1 MFESIKN
8 KHGIEI
14 DEIMEYRQCR
24 YICDKDGCWRIYGF
38 DIHSKMPSVER
49 LHVHLLNKHMVRFN
63 VKANL
68 KSVADDEW
76 LQRTMLTEW
85 FVANRCHANARS
97 LTYCDFPTKW
107 TWLASKKQWIPKT
120 SSYRIGRIYSV
131 HPTTGELFYLRMLL
145 MVVKGAMSYTDVRT
159 YNGIVYETFKEA
171 CAARGLLGDDL
182 EWYSAFDEALTW
194 GMGDQLRRLFVTIL
208 VHCGVNDENAFFE
221 KYWSHLAE
229 DIKYNIKRSFRDDN
243 HVVPPDEL
251 RDILLDKLT
260 VLFSKNGSNILDHKL
275 PLKTTY
281 DDNSDDNDMIT
292 DELSADPKS
301 ELLKAETMYNQLN
314 PDQLL
319 AYKNIIDRVVSGK
332 PGFFFVSGYGGTGK
346 TFLWSSIIAYLR
358 GKERIVLTVASSG
371 VAALLLP
378 GGRTA
383 HSRFK
388 IPISLDDN
396 GTCDIKRSSKL
407 AEMIES
413 ASLIIWDEALM
424 THRRCFEA
432 LDRSLRDILSA
443 DDPSIADMP
452 FGGKVMVLGGD
463 LRQILPVIEGGTRSQ
478 VINAAITNSPLWSFI
493 EVLHLNVNMRLAVQ
507 TTDPVLQAEIA
518 SFAGWMLSI
527 GDGTAPCVTRQ
538 GECEPSWVTIPDDML
553 IHSEDNRIGAIVNV
567 VYPNFAKN
575 CSNRKYLCQRA
586 ILTTTNDLAQEVND
600 HVLALMPSA
609 EREYLSYDSI
619 GNAADSMR
627 NMDVFYPIEY
637 LNTIKINNFPQHK
650 LLLKKGVPI
659 MLLRNLSQATGLCN
673 GTRLVVSKLGEKV
686 IEAIIMTGSNIGDV
700 VYIPRICLT
709 AKDPKWPFTLH
720 RRQFP
725 VRVCYAMTINKS
737 QGQTL
742 SAVGLY
748 LKSPV
753 FTHGQLYVAVS
764 RVTSKKNLKILIEN
778 EDGTLGSQTR
788 NIVFSEIFES
798 LE

>member
-1 MFESIKN
+1 MDVRGVLRGLVGCSSTFACWLLFLLCFVILVGKADVFLNLRPTAAPQGCCVMVVLFFMSFLPEITSRNRKRCRVVVDRLRGKGPTIGSPLSVDWVGFTAEESEMLKAGYRKRSFYGGPDYKCTNCGAVFWFEER
-8 KHGIEI
+8 GIVDARACI
-14 DEIMEYRQCR
+14 DEWRLHFIMKANNDLRAENLQGVTDAVGKGQTDASSLGKKNILPSSFTGGRR
-24 YICDKDGCWRIYGF
+24 YMIENFQDAIAISRVFGPPDLFTTFTCNPKWPEITEALCSEPGQ
-38 DIHSKMPSVER
+38 MPSDRADLPVRVYHMKLNDYIHDIKSGEAFGPVVAVLHTVEFQKR
-49 LHVHLLNKHMVRFN
+49 GLPHAHILI
-63 VKANL
+63 
-68 KSVADDEW
+68 W
-76 LQRTMLTEW
+76 LDR
-85 FVANRCHANARS
+85 
-97 LTYCDFPTKW
+97 
-107 TWLASKKQWIPKT
+107 KK
-120 SSYRIGRIYSV
+120 R
-131 HPTTGELFYLRMLL
+131 E
-145 MVVKGAMSYTDVRT
+145 
-159 YNGIVYETFKEA
+159 EA

-243 HVVPPDEL
+243 HVVPPNEL

-260 VLFSKNGSNILDHKL
+260 VLFSKNGSNILDHRL

-301 ELLKAETMYNQLN
+301 ELLKAETIHNQLN

-332 PGFFFVSGYGGTGK
+332 TSFFFVSGYGGTGK
-346 TFLWSSIIAYLR
+346 TFLWSSIISYLR

-371 VAALLLP
+371 VAALLFP

-432 LDRSLRDILSA
+432 LDHSLRDILSA

-478 VINAAITNSPLWSFI
+478 VINAAITNSPLWHFI
-493 EVLHLNVNMRLAVQ
+493 EVLHLNVNMRLPMQ

-518 SFAGWMLSI
+518 SFAGRILSI

-567 VYPNFAKN
+567 VYTNFAKN

-586 ILTTTNDLAQEVND
+586 ILTTTNDLAQEV
-600 HVLALMPSA
+600 
-609 EREYLSYDSI
+609 
-619 GNAADSMR
+619 
-627 NMDVFYPIEY
+627 
-637 LNTIKINNFPQHK
+637 
-650 LLLKKGVPI
+650 
-659 MLLRNLSQATGLCN
+659 
-673 GTRLVVSKLGEKV
+673 
-686 IEAIIMTGSNIGDV
+686 
-700 VYIPRICLT
+700 
-709 AKDPKWPFTLH
+709 
-720 RRQFP
+720 
-725 VRVCYAMTINKS
+725 
-737 QGQTL
+737 
-742 SAVGLY
+742 
-748 LKSPV
+748 
-753 FTHGQLYVAVS
+753 
-764 RVTSKKNLKILIEN
+764 
-778 EDGTLGSQTR
+778 
-788 NIVFSEIFES
+788 
-798 LE
+798 

>member
-1 MFESIKN
+1 
-8 KHGIEI
+8 
-14 DEIMEYRQCR
+14 
-24 YICDKDGCWRIYGF
+24 
-38 DIHSKMPSVER
+38 MPSVER
-49 LHVHLLNKHMVRFN
+49 LHVHLLNKHMVCFN

-76 LQRTMLTEW
+76 LQRTMLTKW

-159 YNGIVYETFKEA
+159 SNEIVYKTFKEA
-171 CAARGLLGDDL
+171 CAGRGLLGDDL

-194 GMGDQLRRLFVTIL
+194 GMGDQLRRLFATIL

-229 DIKYNIKRSFRDDN
+229 DIKYNIKRSFHDFN

-260 VLFSKNGSNILDHKL
+260 VLFSKNGSNILDHML

-314 PDQLL
+314 LDQLL

-346 TFLWSSIIAYLR
+346 TFLWSSIISYLR

-388 IPISLDDN
+388 IPISLDDTR
-396 GTCDIKRSSKL
+396 TCDIKRSSKL

-424 THRRCFEA
+424 MHRRCFEA

-463 LRQILPVIEGGTRSQ
+463 LRQILPVIEGGTRS
-478 VINAAITNSPLWSFI
+478 
-493 EVLHLNVNMRLAVQ
+493 
-507 TTDPVLQAEIA
+507 
-518 SFAGWMLSI
+518 
-527 GDGTAPCVTRQ
+527 
-538 GECEPSWVTIPDDML
+538 
-553 IHSEDNRIGAIVNV
+553 
-567 VYPNFAKN
+567 
-575 CSNRKYLCQRA
+575 
-586 ILTTTNDLAQEVND
+586 
-600 HVLALMPSA
+600 
-609 EREYLSYDSI
+609 
-619 GNAADSMR
+619 
-627 NMDVFYPIEY
+627 
-637 LNTIKINNFPQHK
+637 
-650 LLLKKGVPI
+650 
-659 MLLRNLSQATGLCN
+659 
-673 GTRLVVSKLGEKV
+673 
-686 IEAIIMTGSNIGDV
+686 
-700 VYIPRICLT
+700 
-709 AKDPKWPFTLH
+709 
-720 RRQFP
+720 
-725 VRVCYAMTINKS
+725 
-737 QGQTL
+737 
-742 SAVGLY
+742 
-748 LKSPV
+748 
-753 FTHGQLYVAVS
+753 
-764 RVTSKKNLKILIEN
+764 
-778 EDGTLGSQTR
+778 
-788 NIVFSEIFES
+788 
-798 LE
+798 

>member
-1 MFESIKN
+1 
-8 KHGIEI
+8 
-14 DEIMEYRQCR
+14 
-24 YICDKDGCWRIYGF
+24 
-38 DIHSKMPSVER
+38 
-49 LHVHLLNKHMVRFN
+49 
-63 VKANL
+63 
-68 KSVADDEW
+68 
-76 LQRTMLTEW
+76 
-85 FVANRCHANARS
+85 
-97 LTYCDFPTKW
+97 
-107 TWLASKKQWIPKT
+107 
-120 SSYRIGRIYSV
+120 
-131 HPTTGELFYLRMLL
+131 
-145 MVVKGAMSYTDVRT
+145 
-159 YNGIVYETFKEA
+159 
-171 CAARGLLGDDL
+171 
-182 EWYSAFDEALTW
+182 
-194 GMGDQLRRLFVTIL
+194 
-208 VHCGVNDENAFFE
+208 
-221 KYWSHLAE
+221 
-229 DIKYNIKRSFRDDN
+229 
-243 HVVPPDEL
+243 
-251 RDILLDKLT
+251 
-260 VLFSKNGSNILDHKL
+260 
-275 PLKTTY
+275 
-281 DDNSDDNDMIT
+281 
-292 DELSADPKS
+292 
-301 ELLKAETMYNQLN
+301 
-314 PDQLL
+314 
-319 AYKNIIDRVVSGK
+319 
-332 PGFFFVSGYGGTGK
+332 
-346 TFLWSSIIAYLR
+346 
-358 GKERIVLTVASSG
+358 
-371 VAALLLP
+371 
-378 GGRTA
+378 
-383 HSRFK
+383 
-388 IPISLDDN
+388 
-396 GTCDIKRSSKL
+396 
-407 AEMIES
+407 
-413 ASLIIWDEALM
+413 
-424 THRRCFEA
+424 
-432 LDRSLRDILSA
+432 
-443 DDPSIADMP
+443 
-452 FGGKVMVLGGD
+452 
-463 LRQILPVIEGGTRSQ
+463 
-478 VINAAITNSPLWSFI
+478 
-493 EVLHLNVNMRLAVQ
+493 MRLAVQ

-518 SFAGWMLSI
+518 SFAGWILSI

-567 VYPNFAKN
+567 VYTNFAKN

-637 LNTIKINNFPQHK
+637 LNTIKINNFPHHK

-720 RRQFP
+720 RREFP